1 MQLNKQ
7 EVGQKESTREQISF
21 LAFSHSIILG

>member
-7 EVGQKESTREQISF
+7 EVDQKESAREQISF